1 MKNLA
6 MIAFIGLIGLAC
18 FVTTDAYSYWDR
30 DAGMSTDPW
39 LTFVYGYVY
48 VEYSYAF
55 PVVSSSHGVYI
66 ANDSGI
72 HPDWPGVVPVRY
84 YIDFESQLVGTF
96 PHSFNTHQIW
106 GEEGWVAGS
115 DTYGVGRGFDFDL
128 SEIVW
133 QEITIQAESRFT
145 VKVDHNDDGIWD
157 ASDGWRASIDERFY
171 HRDEPLGI
179 E

>member
-72 HPDWPGVVPVRY
+72 HPDWPGLIPVKCY
-84 YIDFESQLVGTF
+84 VNFTSELLGE
-96 PHSFNTHQIW
+96 FNEPFDPDQDW
-106 GEEGWVAGS
+106 SDEQWVAGS
-115 DTYGVGRGFDFDL
+115 DTWGDGRSFEFDL
-128 SEIVW
+128 SNQPW
-133 QEITIQAESRFT
+133 QEITINAASNLT
-145 VKVDHNDDGIWD
+145 VKVDHNGDGAWD